1 MNRIS
6 AWLYNFMRGRYGF
19 DQLGQALSVG
29 VVVMWIF
36 SILCGVGAHKQRKGG
51 GAWL

>member
-36 SILCGVGAHKQRKGG
+36 SILCGVLGCRPSSTGSASS
-51 GAWL
+51 